1 MIVRQVIPNL
11 FICTFIRR
19 KPAKVILAVL
29 ILVAVIVS
37 ISDCSTPGQELSNDI
52 TLVLTVTSP
61 AFKDGGII
69 PGKYSCWGGNTS
81 PQVNWTKG
89 PDKTAY
95 YILILD
101 DQDTPVKPFSHWVL
115 YNIRGNI
122 TELHEGISTNGIL
135 DTGAIQGRND
145 RMKLGYFGPCPPV
158 GDANHYRFTVYAV
171 DTALGLAS
179 ATREEVLLA
188 IQDHILASGQ
198 LSGTYKQ

>member
-1 MIVRQVIPNL
+1 MKVRQVIPYVI
-11 FICTFIRR
+11 ICMFRR
-19 KPAKVILAVL
+19 KPAKLITAV
-29 ILVAVIVS
+29 
-37 ISDCSTPGQELSNDI
+37 I
-52 TLVLTVTSP
+52 TLVVIITSIPGCSIPRQDLSSNPAPVLTVISP
-61 AFKDGGII
+61 AFREGGII

-158 GDANHYRFTVYAV
+158 GDAHHYCFTVYAV

-188 IQDHILASGQ
+188 IQGHILARGQ
-198 LSGTYKQ
+198 LTGTYKQ

>member
-1 MIVRQVIPNL
+1 LI
-11 FICTFIRR
+11 ICTVVKR
-19 KPAKVILAVL
+19 KSAKL
-29 ILVAVIVS
+29 ITAAINLVAVIAS
-37 ISDCSTPGQELSNDI
+37 ISGCATPGRELSNDAAQ
-52 TLVLTVTSP
+52 VLTVTSP

-69 PGKYSCWGGNTS
+69 PGKYSCLGGNTS
-81 PQVNWTKG
+81 PQINWTNG
-89 PDKTAY
+89 PHKTAY

-158 GDANHYRFTVYAV
+158 GDAHQYRFTVYAV

-188 IQDHILASGQ
+188 MQGHILARGQ
-198 LSGTYKQ
+198 LTGTYKQ